1 MAHTKAKSA
10 AKNNRESEAKRLGVK
25 LFDGEKVSVGE
36 IIIRQRGTKF
46 HPGAG
51 VRRGNDDTLYASVS
65 GVVKFNSRR
74 KVAFNGQRKSIKTVS
89 VVS

>member
-25 LFDGEKVSVGE
+25 LFDGEKVSAGE

-46 HPGAG
+46 YPGLG
-51 VRRGNDDTLYASVS
+51 VRRGNDDTLYAATA
-65 GVVKFNSRR
+65 GTVKFGTRR
-74 KVAFNGQRKSIKTVS
+74 RISFDGKRKSAKTVS
-89 VVS
+89 VV